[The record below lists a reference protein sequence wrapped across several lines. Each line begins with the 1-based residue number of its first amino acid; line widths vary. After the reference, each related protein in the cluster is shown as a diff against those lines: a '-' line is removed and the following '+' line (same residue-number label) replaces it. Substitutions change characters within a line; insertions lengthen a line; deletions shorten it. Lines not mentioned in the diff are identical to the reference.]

1 MARENMY
8 QALEVYY
15 EQVEVCPLRNRQ
27 FNFFELVYVI
37 SGEGYH
43 AVNDNHIRFKI
54 GDLFLITPQDCHAFD
69 LEGMCEF
76 MVIRFGEPYI
86 KEYQWK
92 SIDHIECLLYYASH
106 LSASVII
113 NDEDKLLVAQLM
125 QTLQQVLTVESMYQ
139 EDLVR
144 HIVNATLVLAAR
156 NIAMIQV
163 KPLSST
169 SDTKIVQVL
178 NYIQAHIREPEL
190 LKVAV
195 VAERFGMSSTYL
207 GSYFRKQCGES
218 FQAYISAY
226 KIRLIEH
233 RLLFS
238 EKRINEI
245 VDEFGF
251 ADESHCNKFFKRHKQ
266 MSMSAYR
273 KENGE
278 GK

>member
-1 MARENMY
+1 MY

-15 EQVEVCPLRNRQ
+15 EQVETCPLRNRQ
-27 FNFFELVYVI
+27 FNFFELVYVL
-37 SGEGYH
+37 SGKGYH
-43 AVNDNHIRFKI
+43 AVNGNRIHFQV
-54 GDLFLITPQDCHAFD
+54 GDLFLITPQDCHEFD

-76 MVIRFGEPYI
+76 MVIRFGESYV

-106 LSASVII
+106 LSASVLVHE
-113 NDEDKLLVAQLM
+113 EDKRLVAQLI
-125 QTLQQVLTVESMYQ
+125 QTLQEVLKVELMYN
-139 EDLVR
+139 EDLIR
-144 HIVNATLVLAAR
+144 PLVNAILVIAAR
-156 NIAMIQV
+156 NIASIQL
-163 KPLSST
+163 KPIEVAT
-169 SDTKIVQVL
+169 DAKIVQIL
-178 NYIQAHIREPEL
+178 NYIQEHIREPEQ

-195 VAERFGMSSTYL
+195 VAERFGLSETYL

-238 EKRINEI
+238 ERRINEI
-245 VDEFGF
+245 VHEFGF

-266 MSMSAYR
+266 MSLSAYR
-273 KENGE
+273 KRN
-278 GK
+278 KSDLVSV